1 MWVQSLALLSG
12 LRSGVAVSC
21 SVGCRHGS
29 DLVWMW
35 LGHRLAA
42 IVLIQ
47 SLAWELPYA
56 TDTAP
61 KTQKKKEKKEKK
73 EKETRDA
80 EKSQSQH
87 FCIPI

>member
-21 SVGCRHGS
+21 GVGRRHGS

-35 LGHRLAA
+35 LGYRLAA
-42 IVLIQ
+42 IALIQ

-61 KTQKKKEKKEKK
+61 KTQKKKKKEKK
-73 EKETRDA
+73 KKEKKRKERK
-80 EKSQSQH
+80 ERKRN
-87 FCIPI
+87 